1 MTTEKIP
8 GRLPLPSRGYIELAD
23 VTLVEEDRSLLVDV
37 SFTLTAGSI
46 TYVLGP
52 SSEERSALLRLLLG
66 VGSPTTGTI
75 RLDGSDLR
83 DLPLADAREQVSLAL
98 CDPWLTAGSIA
109 DNIAFGHPR
118 VEREQIVRAAKLA
131 CVSSFTD
138 DWELGLDTQ
147 VAEEAPELTVGQ
159 RRLVA
164 LARAVV
170 RQPTVLLVEEPT
182 KGLDAQEETLAIKAL
197 KRVSRGRTTVVA
209 AHRLHYARRPNR
221 LLRIERGR
229 VVEDPA
235 APPDAPTA
243 PAADWSGDRAPR
255 RLDTD
260 QSPGALTPAARTAA
274 SASGPVIDGYEP
286 VRLLERSSYTE
297 TWLAW
302 HQATSK
308 RVQLKV
314 ARRAPVTYA
323 ALEELSREYRSAE
336 SLRHPGLARPVSAD
350 FGGPIPHA
358 VYEYIDGHTLAE
370 LIELHGVNLAPDL
383 VLRVGYELAR
393 TLTYIHQ
400 RGYVHLDLRPEIVT
414 VSPYGTIITDLKM
427 VQAKGATTKRIYRQD
442 QYGVLAAEQLR
453 GRPAA
458 NSMDLF
464 ALGAVLYQ
472 AANGLLAADWPGT
485 LNSHRRLAAAQT
497 PPALGTGT
505 DNTTTTKPGG
515 TAALAVP
522 AATSAR
528 ALTHIIERLTTSDPS
543 ARPTTEE
550 ALSLLRGRVLPSPTG
565 RAAAG

>member
-1 MTTEKIP
+1 MTTEKTP
-8 GRLPLPSRGYIELAD
+8 GQLPLPDRGHIELAD
-23 VTLVEEDRSLLVDV
+23 VTLVEEDRSLLIDV
-37 SFTLTAGSI
+37 SVTLEAGSI

-52 SSEERSALLRLLLG
+52 SSEERSALLRILLG
-66 VGSPTTGTI
+66 VGGPTTGTV

-83 DLPLADAREQVSLAL
+83 DLPLADAREQISLAL

-131 CVSSFTD
+131 CVTSFTD
-138 DWELGLDTQ
+138 DWELGLDTK

-170 RQPTVLLVEEPT
+170 RQPAVLLIEELT
-182 KGLDAQEETLAIKAL
+182 KELDAQEETLAIKAL
-197 KRVSRGRTTVVA
+197 KRVSRGRTTIVA

-235 APPDAPTA
+235 APPDAPIA
-243 PAADWSGDRAPR
+243 PAADWSGDRDSR

-260 QSPGALTPAARTAA
+260 QSAGALTPAARTAPA
-274 SASGPVIDGYEP
+274 ATGPTIDGYEP

-302 HQATSK
+302 HQASAK

-314 ARRAPVTYA
+314 ARRHPVTYA
-323 ALEELSREYRSAE
+323 ALEELSREYRAAE
-336 SLRHPGLARPVSAD
+336 SLRHPGLARPVTAD
-350 FGGPIPHA
+350 FGGAVPYA

-393 TLTYIHQ
+393 TFTYIHQ

-427 VQAKGATTKRIYRQD
+427 AQAKGATTKRIYRQD
-442 QYGVLAAEQLR
+442 QYGVIAAEQLR

-464 ALGAVLYQ
+464 SLGAVLYQ

-485 LNSHRRLAAAQT
+485 LNSHRRLAAPA
-497 PPALGTGT
+497 PPALGTGE
-505 DNTTTTKPGG
+505 DNTTDSRPGS
-515 TAALAVP
+515 TAGLAVP

-528 ALTHIIERLTTSDPS
+528 ALTHIIERLTSSDPS

-550 ALSLLRGRVLPSPTG
+550 ALGLLRGWVLPSPTG
-565 RAAAG
+565 RAATG

>member
-8 GRLPLPSRGYIELAD
+8 GQLPLPDRGHIELAD
-23 VTLVEEDRSLLVDV
+23 VTLVEEDRSLLIDV
-37 SFTLTAGSI
+37 SFTLSAGSI
-46 TYVLGP
+46 TYILGP
-52 SSEERSALLRLLLG
+52 SSEERSALLRILLG
-66 VGSPTTGTI
+66 VGGPTTGTI

-83 DLPLADAREQVSLAL
+83 NLPLADARERISLAL

-131 CVSSFTD
+131 CVTSFTD

-147 VAEEAPELTVGQ
+147 VAEQAPELTVGQ

-170 RQPTVLLVEEPT
+170 RQPDVLLIEEPT

-197 KRVSRGRTTVVA
+197 KRVSKGRTTVVA

-235 APPDAPTA
+235 APPDAPLA
-243 PAADWSGDRAPR
+243 PAADWSGDRDSR

-260 QSPGALTPAARTAA
+260 QPAGALTPVART
-274 SASGPVIDGYEP
+274 GPSSNGPSIEGYEP

-302 HQATSK
+302 HQESAK

-323 ALEELSREYRSAE
+323 ALEELSGEYRSAE
-336 SLRHPGLARPVSAD
+336 SLRHPGLARPITAD
-350 FGGPIPHA
+350 FGGPTPFA

-370 LIELHGVNLAPDL
+370 LIELHGTNLAPDL

-400 RGYVHLDLRPEIVT
+400 RGYVHLDLRPEIVA

-442 QYGVLAAEQLR
+442 QYGVIAAEQLR

-472 AANGLLAADWPGT
+472 AANGLLAADWPGR
-485 LNSHRRLAAAQT
+485 LNSHRRLAAPT
-497 PPALGTGT
+497 PPALGTGS
-505 DNTTTTKPGG
+505 DNTTTSRPGG
-515 TAALAVP
+515 TAGLAVP

-543 ARPTTEE
+543 ARPTTDE

-565 RAAAG
+565 RAAAS